1 MSVNGGTGLASNGTE
16 NYFIFL
22 FRFVGKKNNANS
34 SLSAKGIFKLRLAI
48 YYFGVSSINPNF
60 PAMVATASKIHQ
72 IGTKYTYRRG
82 FERCFSA

>member
-48 YYFGVSSINPNF
+48 YYFWGLLNQP
-60 PAMVATASKIHQ
+60 
-72 IGTKYTYRRG
+72 
-82 FERCFSA
+82 